1 MNFKEQIN
9 DSFFSYSMR
18 YILIMIVISTV
29 LIILVYSFD
38 IIDITNKWSAVI
50 AGLISNFITIFF
62 ITFFLDNYLKIIDMK
77 YKNERLLERRQFDI
91 KYGDKIRNFIK
102 KNPDL
107 REDEF
112 IKALKEFSKNL
123 DKDL

>member
-1 MNFKEQIN
+1 
-9 DSFFSYSMR
+9 
-18 YILIMIVISTV
+18 
-29 LIILVYSFD
+29 
-38 IIDITNKWSAVI
+38 
-50 AGLISNFITIFF
+50 
-62 ITFFLDNYLKIIDMK
+62 MK